1 MLWWYWLLLG
11 LGFLGLET
19 VTPGG
24 FYFLFCGVAA
34 LLVGGL
40 SFAGA
45 AGPDWAQWALFS
57 VLSVLLLAVARK
69 PLVAQ
74 LTTRRGHDGRRPE
87 LVGEEAMLLEDLPPG
102 AVGKGELRGTTWSVR
117 NGGHTTLSRGQRCL
131 VEKVDGL
138 TLWVRAE

>member
-24 FYFLFCGVAA
+24 FYFLFSGVAA
-34 LLVGGL
+34 LVVGGL
-40 SFAGA
+40 SLSGL

-57 VLSVLLLAVARK
+57 ILSVLLLAVARK

-87 LVGEEAMLLEDLPPG
+87 LVGEEATLLEDLSPG
-102 AVGKGELRGTTWSVR
+102 ALGKGELRGTTWSVR
-117 NGGHTTLSRGQRCL
+117 NDGHAMLRRGQRCR